1 MAEDALVVL
10 STFGTVEEARKVA
23 RTIVEEHLAACGN
36 LIPAVESIY
45 QWKGNVETS
54 AETLVLFKTTTD
66 RYWQLE
72 TRIRELHSYETPE
85 IIAVRLHAGLPA
97 YLRWIDESCLPPA
110 T

>member
-1 MAEDALVVL
+1 MAEDALLVL
-10 STFGTVEEARKVA
+10 STFGTVDEARKVA

-36 LIPAVESIY
+36 LIPSVESIY

-110 T
+110 N